1 MQALSINK
9 SLSRARFSAEKGLIS
24 CKELTDL
31 VIQAINEAGG
41 RVDYAEVSMTTSL
54 FHCFGF
60 LHETIK
66 YFMLYTTFQHIWQ
79 VESHACVLGRL

>member
-9 SLSRARFSAEKGLIS
+9 SLSRARFSAEKGQIG

-41 RVDYAEVSMTTSL
+41 RVDYAEVSMGQL
-54 FHCFGF
+54 PCFTALDF
-60 LHETIK
+60 YMK
-66 YFMLYTTFQHIWQ
+66 Q
-79 VESHACVLGRL
+79 